1 MFDQRRGPRFKLN
14 AAQDATDD
22 PTIWALVSFSVKLS
36 RMDNADK
43 PKTTAP
49 AHGPFAPPDLSGKTD
64 DELLQMRICDL
75 RLKIA
80 GTELE
85 PRIQKF
91 FDELAA
97 KGISFKPLCY
107 LGDEWFCPEGS
118 AAIAIPFYLAH
129 PRLKKLE
136 ERMMMEVEGGTEAWC
151 MRLLRHE
158 MGHVLNHAYLIDK
171 DRRWQKLFGPPS
183 LEYSESFRAR
193 PYSKRF
199 VRHLA
204 GWYAQS
210 HPEEDFAE
218 TVAIWLTP
226 GVDWQQQYR
235 DWTALEKLE
244 YVDALM
250 SKLAGEPPKVLSKA
264 KMSEASRLR
273 SRLEAYYKRRR
284 RLYAQDF
291 PDFFDADLKKLFID
305 ATSAPTHERAAVFLR
320 RSSNMLLNAVSAW
333 TGEPK
338 FTLNRVLRA
347 LTQRCADL
355 DLRLR
360 SESAGVEVS
369 AYLATLASHYRLTGK
384 FKGT

>member
-1 MFDQRRGPRFKLN
+1 VDDSENKQNTTILQQV
-14 AAQDATDD
+14 AA
-22 PTIWALVSFSVKLS
+22 
-36 RMDNADK
+36 
-43 PKTTAP
+43 
-49 AHGPFAPPDLSGKTD
+49 PDLANLTD

-75 RLKIA
+75 RLKIP

-85 PRIQKF
+85 SRIQNF
-91 FDELAA
+91 YGELAA

-107 LGDEWFCPEGS
+107 LGDEWFCPEG
-118 AAIAIPFYLAH
+118 AATIAIPFYLAH

-136 ERMMMEVEGGTEAWC
+136 ERMMLEVEGGTEAWC

-158 MGHVLNHAYLIDK
+158 MGHVLNHIYLIDK
-171 DRRWQKLFGPPS
+171 DRGWQKIFGPPS

-199 VRHLA
+199 VRHLE

-210 HPEEDFAE
+210 HPEEDFSE

-226 GVDWQQQYR
+226 GLDWKQQYR
-235 DWTALEKLE
+235 EWTALEKLE
-244 YVDALM
+244 YVDGLM
-250 SKLAGEPPKVLSKA
+250 RKLAGQPPMVLSKA

-273 SRLEAYYKRRR
+273 SRLDAYYKRRR

-291 PDFFDADLKKLFID
+291 PDFFDSDLRKLFAD
-305 ATSAPTHERAAVFLR
+305 ASTASGNERAAVFLR
-320 RSSNMLLNAVSAW
+320 RSSKTILNAVSTW

-338 FTLNRVLRA
+338 FTLNRLLRA
-347 LTQRCADL
+347 LTDRCAEL

-360 SESAGVEVS
+360 TESAGVEIS

-384 FKGT
+384 FKDT

>member
-1 MFDQRRGPRFKLN
+1 V
-14 AAQDATDD
+14 DD
-22 PTIWALVSFSVKLS
+22 SDLGEK
-36 RMDNADK
+36 
-43 PKTTAP
+43 
-49 AHGPFAPPDLSGKTD
+49 APPAERPVAAADLATLTD

-75 RLKIA
+75 QLKIP

-91 FDELAA
+91 YSELEA
-97 KGISFKPLCY
+97 KGLSIKPVCY
-107 LGDEWFCPEGS
+107 LGSEWFCPEGS

-136 ERMMMEVEGGTEAWC
+136 EKMMLEVEGGTESWC

-158 MGHVLNHAYLIDK
+158 MGHVLNHTYLLEK
-171 DRRWQKLFGPPS
+171 DRHWQKVFGSPS

-199 VRHLA
+199 VRHLE

-226 GVDWQQQYR
+226 GLDWKHQYQG
-235 DWTALEKLE
+235 WKALSKLE
-244 YVDALM
+244 YVDVLM
-250 SKLAGEPPKVLSKA
+250 GKLAGKPPRVFSKA
-264 KMSEASRLR
+264 KMGEAARLR

-284 RLYAQDF
+284 RTYAQDF
-291 PDFFDADLKKLFID
+291 PDFFDADLKKLFAD
-305 ATSAPTHERAAVFLR
+305 PTAAPDGERAAAFLR
-320 RSSNMLLNAVSAW
+320 RSMKPILNAVSTW

-338 FTLNRVLRA
+338 FTVRRLLRA
-347 LTQRCADL
+347 LRERCAEL

-360 SESAGVEVS
+360 SDAAGVEIA

-384 FKGT
+384 FKES